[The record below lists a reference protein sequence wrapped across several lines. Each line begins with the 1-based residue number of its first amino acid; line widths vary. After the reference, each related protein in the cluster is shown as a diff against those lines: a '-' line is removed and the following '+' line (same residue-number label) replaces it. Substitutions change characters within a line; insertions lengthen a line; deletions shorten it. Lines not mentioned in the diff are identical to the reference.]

1 MEKIVKTLLIIFFF
15 SLQLFAADNY
25 LSLIQS
31 YDKRLSIAQSDEVL
45 RLFHSLQNIYIKSI
59 INGDENLKEESLKRL
74 IKSAKILGLDYT
86 NYEKELETLYKLQG
100 KVTPKPPKINK
111 PKKTKPHK
119 FNSKK
124 DIKTLKSLYIDNYKM
139 VLEFDSKLDKK
150 DMKTFVLKS
159 KNSYKRVF
167 DIKARLIKK
176 PRFKYPKEF
185 KSIKIAQFNSTTLRI
200 VLETKKSRKYRYK
213 IDKNRFEV
221 VFKKSKKTSPKKE
234 KTPVVIEPIVYNNS
248 FNPHSKIIVIDPGH
262 GGKDVGAIGYSK
274 RRYEK
279 SAVLQIALKSAKEL
293 KKRGYRVYLTRSR
306 DVFVKLRKRT
316 GYANRKKADLFI
328 SIHANAAPKR
338 SKYKISKGIETFF
351 LSRARSERSKRVA
364 ALENRSDIEEMNYF
378 SKKTFLEVLNREK
391 IIQANK
397 MALDVQQGMLKSLR
411 KKYRVTDG
419 GVREAPFWVL
429 VGAQMP
435 SILIEA
441 GYITNPIEEKRLF
454 SPTYQS
460 LLAKGIAD
468 GIDNYFLK
476 NR

>member
-1 MEKIVKTLLIIFFF
+1 MEKTVKTLLVIAVLFIR
-15 SLQLFAADNY
+15 LFANDNY
-25 LSLIQS
+25 FAVLDS
-31 YDKRLSIAQSDEVL
+31 YDKKFTESGTDEVL
-45 RLFHSLQNIYIKSI
+45 RIFHSLQNIYIKSI
-59 INGDENLKEESLKRL
+59 INSDEKLKKETLKRL
-74 IKSAKILGLDYT
+74 IKSAKILGLDYKNYQNELNFILKSDNVEKRYTKIDT
-86 NYEKELETLYKLQG
+86 NRKRVRKYA
-100 KVTPKPPKINK
+100 
-111 PKKTKPHK
+111 TKHK
-119 FNSKK
+119 YP
-124 DIKTLKSLYIDNYKM
+124 ILKSLYVDNYKM
-139 VLEFDSKLDKK
+139 VLEFDKSITSKDI
-150 DMKTFVLKS
+150 KTFVLKTE
-159 KNSYKRVF
+159 KYYKKVF
-167 DIKARLIKK
+167 DFRAKLLNKISY
-176 PRFKYPKEF
+176 KYPKEF
-185 KSIKIAQFNSTTLRI
+185 QSVKMAQYDGSTLR
-200 VLETKKSRKYRYK
+200 VVFVTEKAKKYSYK
-213 IDKNRFEV
+213 IDKNR
-221 VFKKSKKTSPKKE
+221 
-234 KTPVVIEPIVYNNS
+234 VVINFKTDKKRAKKREKAKEEIFAS

-279 SAVLQIALKSAKEL
+279 SAVLKIALKCAKEL

-306 DVFVKLRKRT
+306 DIFVKLRKRT

-338 SKYKISKGIETFF
+338 SKYKTSKGIETFF

-411 KKYRVTDG
+411 TRYRVVDG

-441 GYITNPIEEKRLF
+441 GYITNPVEEKRLF

-476 NR
+476 NL